1 MTDSLT
7 IAAMDADSQTAYAL
21 FWGIYVVGFAL
32 FYWAMSRLIRWLP
45 LYGLRTL
52 LKSALIVVIATPV
65 QSALVDGWW
74 IPAWLYGGYETLLG
88 DPSEAARAF
97 FNMGIA
103 ALIMTLVWI
112 LDLVRYRFFRR

>member
-1 MTDSLT
+1 MTDSLA
-7 IAAMDADSQTAYAL
+7 IASMDADSQTAYAL
-21 FWGIYVVGFAL
+21 FWGLYVLGFAL
-32 FYWAMSRLIRWLP
+32 FYWAMSRLFRWLP

-74 IPAWLYGGYETLLG
+74 VPAWLYGGYETFLG

-97 FNMGIA
+97 FNMGLV
-103 ALIMTLVWI
+103 ALVMILVWI
-112 LDLVRYRFFRR
+112 LDLMRYRFFRR